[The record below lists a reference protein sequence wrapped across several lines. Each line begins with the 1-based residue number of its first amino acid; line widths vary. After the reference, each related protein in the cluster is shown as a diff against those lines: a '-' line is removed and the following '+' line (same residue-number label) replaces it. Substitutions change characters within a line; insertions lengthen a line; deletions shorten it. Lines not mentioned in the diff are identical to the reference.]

1 MAWYS
6 GVRKSKFGSCS
17 ASSCTK
23 SKAHITQLTAAHLK
37 GAKQQLLHWLVNH
50 LEALDQVELACQ
62 CVLVLQFGVDHFK
75 HTQHTFIFYICVHKS
90 ENCTICTGRVP
101 ALILIRAF
109 FCVAS
114 LEMTSFSTDKAEIES
129 LRKTASFLL
138 TRPHISNSQVFT
150 SSFQASSAVYDSAH
164 RYWQQ
169 STVSTNVDWN
179 MTSLLSSAALQHQAF
194 EKLDHR
200 SQAQ

>member
-6 GVRKSKFGSCS
+6 GVRKSKVGSCS

-23 SKAHITQLTAAHLK
+23 SKAHITAHSSTFERCKTIAGL
-37 GAKQQLLHWLVNH
+37 AVVNH
-50 LEALDQVELACQ
+50 LEALDHVELACQ

-75 HTQHTFIFYICVHKS
+75 HTQHAFIFYICVHKS
-90 ENCTICTGRVP
+90 RNCAICTGRVP

-114 LEMTSFSTDKAEIES
+114 LEMTSFSTDNAEMES

-138 TRPHISNSQVFT
+138 PRPHISNSQD
-150 SSFQASSAVYDSAH
+150 SPQAASKRHLQYDSAH
-164 RYWQQ
+164 RY
-169 STVSTNVDWN
+169 
-179 MTSLLSSAALQHQAF
+179 
-194 EKLDHR
+194 
-200 SQAQ
+200 